1 MDLFNKEKVTQ
12 LQNELVI
19 EKEKTITAKLQ
30 FDELKRSVNHL
41 YDDLTDYFNSKYKN
55 VYLKTQHLSE
65 EQIKFKC
72 EKCAFIGGYVIF
84 DVFVFDGKDEVKQ
97 KLTYDLTQVSL
108 LKQINKKEYKG
119 ENK

>member
-1 MDLFNKEKVTQ
+1 MDLFNKEKVKQ

-30 FDELKRSVNHL
+30 FDELKRSVDHL
-41 YDDLTDYFNSKYKN
+41 YDELTYFFNSKYEN
-55 VYLKTQHLSE
+55 VYLKTQQLLE

-72 EKCAFIGGYVIF
+72 EKCTFMGGYVIF
-84 DVFVFDGKDEVKQ
+84 DAVVFDGKDEVKQ
-97 KLTYDLTQVSL
+97 KLTYDLAQVSW
-108 LKQINKKEYKG
+108 LKQISKKEYKG

>member
-1 MDLFNKEKVTQ
+1 MDLFNKEKVKQ

-19 EKEKTITAKLQ
+19 EKEKTITAKMQ
-30 FDELKRSVNHL
+30 YDELKKSVNHL

-72 EKCAFIGGYVIF
+72 EKCTFMGGYVIF
-84 DVFVFDGKDEVKQ
+84 DALIFDGNTEAHQ
-97 KLTYDLTQVSL
+97 KITFDLIQVSL